1 MYICVQ
7 NCGATDPG
15 DTDSSRDVFLSVDIL
30 QRVLAVVMEL
40 HGETTGKL
48 SCDEKMKDRTNNQYL
63 FLMNVAVKL
72 AWRRVLLTHC
82 VVSTSS

>member
-15 DTDSSRDVFLSVDIL
+15 DTDSSRDVFLSVDVL

-48 SCDEKMKDRTNNQYL
+48 SCDEKMKDQMNNQYL

-82 VVSTSS
+82 VVSTSR